1 VFYFGNAVGD
11 SGAGNAGGYALVD
24 QADETAVRANKTG
37 FAPAVVTNLYD
48 FNRDRRVSASDELTA
63 RYLPAGES
71 TALRLIALSS
81 GGAALMAMA
90 APDDT
95 ASDSTGILPS
105 STGISP
111 VREAS
116 PVTAVPPNS
125 AATKSPT
132 SAHDAALSAATWLW
146 AYEWEQIATR
156 KTSTR
161 KDPTAVSAVDRVLAA
176 NWV

>member
-1 VFYFGNAVGD
+1 
-11 SGAGNAGGYALVD
+11 L
-24 QADETAVRANKTG
+24 
-37 FAPAVVTNLYD
+37 VTNLYD

-95 ASDSTGILPS
+95 ASDGTGILPS
-105 STGISP
+105 SAGISP
-111 VREAS
+111 VQEAS
-116 PVTAVPPNS
+116 PVASVTAVPPNS
-125 AATKSPT
+125 APTKPPT